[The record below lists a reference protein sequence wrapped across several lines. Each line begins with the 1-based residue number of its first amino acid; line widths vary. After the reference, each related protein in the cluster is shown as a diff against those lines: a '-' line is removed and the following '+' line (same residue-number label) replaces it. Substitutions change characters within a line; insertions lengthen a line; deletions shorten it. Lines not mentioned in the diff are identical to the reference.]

1 MVLMFNK
8 TVPGRAAADPTSN
21 ADLGRAQDTYKVT
34 SVEYVPTADVT
45 GAATNSLTLE
55 LHNRGSDDSIDV
67 TLAGLALLAGVNAG
81 RRFAKVI
88 TLVTT
93 NGTPLVQEGDRLEW
107 RSVKVGT
114 GLADPGGVVVV
125 NGTAV

>member
-1 MVLMFNK
+1 MLNRR
-8 TVPGRAAADPTSN
+8 VPGRAAADPTSN
-21 ADLGRAQDTYKVT
+21 TDLGRAQDDYRVT
-34 SVEYVPTADVT
+34 SVEYAPTADVT

-55 LHNRGSDDSIDV
+55 LHNRGPDDAIDV
-67 TLAGLALLAGVNAG
+67 TLAALALVAGTNAG

-114 GLADPGGVVVV
+114 GLLDPGGVVVV
-125 NGTAV
+125 NGTPI